1 MKTAI
6 VEIEGKVDELLTC
19 LELDIRH
26 IEESLVRLNE
36 LRTFII
42 KRDDAALGRLLESIR
57 TGSEDYRNNET
68 RRQSIR
74 KELADAIDCEP
85 KQMTLSVLESHLP
98 ESKSRLVAQTKARLR
113 ALTLELRKEHLST
126 SLLLA
131 ECARFNNVLLRSV
144 FEIGKTGVVSYNS
157 NGSAK
162 RQIDTTLVDMKF

>member
-98 ESKSRLVAQTKARLR
+98 ESKSRLVAKTKDRLR